1 MNIFLC
7 DDDCLITKQL
17 SEYLTEYFSNIKMNT
32 IKIFTFNT
40 AFPLLSSSVIPDI
53 VFLDI
58 EMPEINGIEIAKK
71 LYSMYHDCIIMIV
84 TSYSEYLDA
93 AMDIH
98 VLRYLD
104 KPINKKRLF
113 SSLDYAI
120 KRLTDISGKITFEI
134 NSKFITLSKKDI
146 VCAEAQLRN
155 VNIYTPTEMYVSKK
169 NMLFWKELLTNP
181 CFFQPHRSYI
191 VNMNHIIS
199 FDKTTLY
206 TDNAAL
212 LVPISRN
219 IYQNFKTAYLLFMEN
234 TR

>member
-1 MNIFLC
+1 
-7 DDDCLITKQL
+7 
-17 SEYLTEYFSNIKMNT
+17 
-32 IKIFTFNT
+32 
-40 AFPLLSSSVIPDI
+40 
-53 VFLDI
+53 
-58 EMPEINGIEIAKK
+58 
-71 LYSMYHDCIIMIV
+71 MYHDCIIMIV

-98 VLRYLD
+98 VFRYLD

-169 NMLFWKELLTNP
+169 NMLFWKEQLTNP

>member
-7 DDDCLITKQL
+7 DDDCLIIKQL

-98 VLRYLD
+98 VFRYLD

-169 NMLFWKELLTNP
+169 NMLFWKEQLTNP

-191 VNMNHIIS
+191 VNMNHIIA

>member
-98 VLRYLD
+98 VFRYLD
-104 KPINKKRLF
+104 KPINKK
-113 SSLDYAI
+113 DYFPVWI
-120 KRLTDISGKITFEI
+120 M
-134 NSKFITLSKKDI
+134 
-146 VCAEAQLRN
+146 QL
-155 VNIYTPTEMYVSKK
+155 
-169 NMLFWKELLTNP
+169 
-181 CFFQPHRSYI
+181 
-191 VNMNHIIS
+191 
-199 FDKTTLY
+199 
-206 TDNAAL
+206 NAL
-212 LVPISRN
+212 QIFLEKLHLKSI
-219 IYQNFKTAYLLFMEN
+219 QNL
-234 TR
+234 

>member
-98 VLRYLD
+98 VFRYLD

-113 SSLDYAI
+113 SSLD
-120 KRLTDISGKITFEI
+120 
-134 NSKFITLSKKDI
+134 
-146 VCAEAQLRN
+146 
-155 VNIYTPTEMYVSKK
+155 
-169 NMLFWKELLTNP
+169 
-181 CFFQPHRSYI
+181 
-191 VNMNHIIS
+191 
-199 FDKTTLY
+199 
-206 TDNAAL
+206 
-212 LVPISRN
+212 
-219 IYQNFKTAYLLFMEN
+219 
-234 TR
+234 

>member
-7 DDDCLITKQL
+7 DDDCLIIKQL

-40 AFPLLSSSVIPDI
+40 AFPLLSSSVILDI

-98 VLRYLD
+98 VFRYLD

-169 NMLFWKELLTNP
+169 NMLFWKEQLTNP

>member
-7 DDDCLITKQL
+7 DDDCLIIKQL

-98 VLRYLD
+98 VFRYLD

-120 KRLTDISGKITFEI
+120 KCLTDISGKITFEI

-169 NMLFWKELLTNP
+169 NMLFWKEQLTNP